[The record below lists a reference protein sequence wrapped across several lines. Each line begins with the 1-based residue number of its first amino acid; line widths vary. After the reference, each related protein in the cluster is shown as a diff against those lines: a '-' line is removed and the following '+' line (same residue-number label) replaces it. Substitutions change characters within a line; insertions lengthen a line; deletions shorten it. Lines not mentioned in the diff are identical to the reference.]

1 MIYSE
6 LTRKAMVIAYEAH
19 EGQVDK
25 AGMPYVYHP
34 IHVADGMPDE
44 ISTATA
50 LLHDVVEDT
59 DWDFKRLREEGIPE
73 EVLAPLKLLT
83 RSRDEEYEDYI
94 RRIAKNRVAR
104 LVKLADLE
112 HNSDLSRLPCV
123 SDKDRRRI
131 EKYQR
136 AMEYLKGVETGPRK
150 HRIPI
155 DPIHFAKQMQLHL
168 QLWNKSVNRSRE
180 RQSIS

>member
-6 LTRKAMVIAYEAH
+6 LTRKAMVIAYKAH

-25 AGMPYVYHP
+25 AGIPYVYHP

-44 ISTATA
+44 ISTAAA

-59 DWDFKRLREEGIPE
+59 DWEFSRLREEGIPE
-73 EVLAPLKLLT
+73 AVLAPLQLLT

-94 RRIAKNRVAR
+94 QRIAQNRVAR

-112 HNSDLSRLPCV
+112 HNSDLSRLP
-123 SDKDRRRI
+123 SITDKDRKRI
-131 EKYQR
+131 EKYHR
-136 AMEYLKGVETGPRK
+136 AMEYLKDAEAGSGK
-150 HRIPI
+150 HRMPI
-155 DPIHFAKQMQLHL
+155 DPVHFAKQLQLQL
-168 QLWNKSVNRSRE
+168 QLWNKSANRSRE